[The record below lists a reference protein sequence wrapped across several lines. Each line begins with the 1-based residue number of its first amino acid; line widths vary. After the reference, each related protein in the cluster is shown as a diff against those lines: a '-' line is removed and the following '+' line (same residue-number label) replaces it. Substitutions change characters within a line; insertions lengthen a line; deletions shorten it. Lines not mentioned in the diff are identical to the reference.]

1 MKLKAMVRGD
11 KLELEGLSWRE
22 NVVMGEY
29 LGVLATGEQLLELL
43 PAFQEEERWREVMLK
58 LELRVCRGKR
68 PYACIW
74 PQQESVGGGDYLRLR
89 LRELGLRL
97 YTGNGKDFVPYRDGK
112 GVHGYDWQGAL
123 ASGVVCFYDEEGAHG
138 YAQRNVFCGQ
148 WKDLEQVYA
157 AMPLRLS
164 EKAAGTAEVYA
175 AISTDAWEGWR
186 GYLRGV
192 IVQGEWSVV
201 DGRYLMRVA
210 AGASKLEEVVGYAM
224 SRGIK
229 LLTAPAGTE
238 FGWRGKG
245 TRVLVERGYE
255 HPLDLR
261 VVSGWGGDRILVYLG
276 SGVEEWSAPEAVLD
290 WEGWM
295 EMGTV
300 EWREEWEQT
309 PAPDLKVEIELGW
322 ALSMVEGN
330 GEEALIGSE
339 EEAWEALCKSEEGA
353 GRMLADGENSVAL
366 GKGLGAGKGK
376 YKLQQSGVD
385 ARVYVA
391 TGLELTGI
399 AVNSLVQVLGL
410 GEEEVLLLWPEDGVT
425 AMRLEARELRSWLEA
440 VEFSWDEVVESVGD
454 WGRRYCRQNLTEL
467 VLAAAET
474 EVTPG
479 QVGERREKGDG
490 ASEVAGDA
498 ELQAAAEGYERSG
511 SYFRAGEIWESLGN
525 KMRAMSAY
533 ARVAGNEAEYVR
545 ARVYGWS
552 CRMAVAPAAGR
563 QEVAGLLRWM
573 QVKEPELEWL
583 QLREYV
589 QRVLAAWPALGD
601 EQEGVEIRVKGML
614 LRRAERDDEAAIYQ
628 ELGIFARKYFGDSG
642 LLRRLVEDDGN
653 GNGNGDG
660 EERYGLPQEVWE
672 QCRYQHTGKWLLD
685 MSSEYWARLSVA
697 EQQEYAR
704 CYQQGYARHIGLAV
718 ERTFRVNGVEIE
730 MRLIPPGRWWM
741 GSPENEVG
749 RDDDERQ
756 HRVVISQGYWLQ
768 KTAITQGQWRQAT
781 GEQPWLGQRYA
792 EDNERHP
799 ATYISWEDIGKKLLA
814 RWGEKWGIPSEAQ
827 WEYAC
832 RAGTTTKYYWGDS
845 MDGAYCWYDGNA
857 WYKGEEY
864 AYQVGQKQAN
874 AFGLYDMSGNVWEW
888 CQDWYDRSYYSKG
901 ENDNPR
907 GPSTGSSRVLRGG
920 SFVNGAGGCRSA
932 HRNCHGPGRRGYR
945 DGVRFAAQCR
955 TE

>member
-43 PAFQEEERWREVMLK
+43 PALQEEERWREALLK

-74 PQQESVGGGDYLRLR
+74 PQQESVGSGDYLRLR

-97 YTGNGKDFVPYRDGK
+97 YTGNGKDFVPYRDSK
-112 GVHGYDWQGAL
+112 GVHGYDWQGAP
-123 ASGVVCFYDEEGAHG
+123 ASGLVCFYDENGAQG

-164 EKAAGTAEVYA
+164 EKAASAAEVYA
-175 AISTDAWEGWR
+175 AISANAWEGWNS
-186 GYLRGV
+186 YLRGV

-210 AGASKLEEVVGYAM
+210 AGAGKLEEVVGYAM

-261 VVSGWGGDRILVYLG
+261 VVSGWSGDRILAYLS
-276 SGVEEWSAPEAVLD
+276 SGVEEWPAPEGVLD
-290 WEGWM
+290 WEERLEVLGK
-295 EMGTV
+295 

-339 EEAWEALCKSEEGA
+339 KEVWEALCKSEEGT
-353 GRMLADGENSVAL
+353 GRMLADGENSVVL

-474 EVTPG
+474 AATPG
-479 QVGERREKGDG
+479 QTEDRREKGDG

-533 ARVAGNEAEYVR
+533 ARVADNETEYVR

-563 QEVAGLLRWM
+563 QDVAGLLRWM

-653 GNGNGDG
+653 GNGDG

-672 QCRYQHTGKWLLD
+672 QCRYQHAGKWLLD
-685 MSSEYWARLSVA
+685 MSSEYWSRLSVA

-704 CYQQGYARHIGLAV
+704 CYQQSYARHIGLPV

-749 RDDDERQ
+749 RDGDEKQ
-756 HRVVISQGYWLQ
+756 HRVVISQRYWLQ
-768 KTAITQGQWRQAT
+768 KTAITQGQWCQAI
-781 GEQPWLGQRYA
+781 GEQPWLGQPCV

-799 ATYISWEDIGKKLLA
+799 ATYISWEDIGEKLLA

-832 RAGTTTKYYWGDS
+832 RSGTLSRYYWGEDES
-845 MDGAYCWYDGNA
+845 EQEIGNYAWYYGNRQGNHPQPVGDKAANA
-857 WYKGEEY
+857 W
-864 AYQVGQKQAN
+864 
-874 AFGLYDMSGNVWEW
+874 GLHDMSGNVWEW
-888 CQDWYDRSYYSKG
+888 CADIYGNYPVEEVVDPIGATS
-901 ENDNPR
+901 
-907 GPSTGSSRVLRGG
+907 GSSLVLRGG
-920 SFVNGAGGCRSA
+920 SWYNFTLRYLRSACRIREGAGWRVDIFG
-932 HRNCHGPGRRGYR
+932 GRL
-945 DGVRFAAQCR
+945 VREAMPD
-955 TE
+955 